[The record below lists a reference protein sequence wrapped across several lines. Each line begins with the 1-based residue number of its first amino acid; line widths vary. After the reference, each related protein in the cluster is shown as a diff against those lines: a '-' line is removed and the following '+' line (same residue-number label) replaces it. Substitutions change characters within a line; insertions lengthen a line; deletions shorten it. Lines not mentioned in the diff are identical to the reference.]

1 MFSRV
6 ITKPRS
12 GVLKTTDYDLAII
25 GWGAAGFAAAIKA
38 SELTSGQMHIALIG
52 NGQLGGTCVNV
63 GCVPSKLMIEASKT
77 YYEANHKKYD
87 GISGNASL
95 DFGKFMESLNKFVE
109 TERKGKYTEVI
120 ENFKNVELIEGEA
133 SFTGENTVH
142 VNGKEIKA
150 TNFLIATGSKTFV
163 PDISGLDDYYTSDT
177 IWNAR
182 ELPKKIAIFGSG
194 EVAMEFAY
202 ALSNFGSEVHVFN
215 RHNRVLKGFD
225 DDITG
230 ELMKAMRENGVVFHL
245 GVNYHEIKTV
255 EGKKDI
261 YTWTGTFT
269 GFDAILISTGRMPNI
284 AKLNLHAACI
294 STENG
299 IVTDKHLRTTNKR
312 VYAAGD
318 CVRQSL
324 QLETLAGKEGVI
336 AVENILGGEKT
347 INLNEVP
354 WVVFTEPNVAS
365 VGQTEKELITAKKDF
380 TVRVISIKNVV
391 KANILHSYN
400 GVAKILAGKDGK
412 ILGVQ
417 VIAPNA
423 AEFITE
429 AVQLVKHGLTY
440 EDLIDTVHVFPTVA
454 ESIKIAGQA
463 FIRDVSKMSC
473 CMD

>member
-1 MFSRV
+1 M
-6 ITKPRS
+6 
-12 GVLKTTDYDLAII
+12 TDYDLAII

-52 NGQLGGTCVNV
+52 KGQLGGTCVNV

-77 YYEANHKKYD
+77 YHEANHKKYD
-87 GISGNASL
+87 GISGGASL
-95 DFGKFMESLNKFVE
+95 DFGKFMEYLNKFVQE
-109 TERKGKYTEVI
+109 ERKGKYTDVI
-120 ENFKNVELIEGEA
+120 ENFKNIELIEGEA
-133 SFTGENTVH
+133 KFTGEDTVD
-142 VNGKEIKA
+142 VNGRSIKA
-150 TNFLIATGSKTFV
+150 TNFIIATGSKTFV
-163 PDISGLDDYYTSDT
+163 PEISGLDDYYTSDN
-177 IWNAR
+177 IWNIR

-202 ALSNFGSEVHVFN
+202 ALSNFGSEVHIFN
-215 RHNRVLKGFD
+215 RHNRILKGFD
-225 DDITG
+225 DDITR
-230 ELMKAMRENGVVFHL
+230 ELMKAMKENGVSFHL

-255 EGKKDI
+255 DGKKDI
-261 YTWTGTFT
+261 LTWTGTFT

-284 AKLNLHAACI
+284 ASLNLHAACI

-299 IVTDKHLRTTNKR
+299 IITDKHLRTTNKR

-336 AVENILGGEKT
+336 AVENILGGERT

-365 VGQTEKELITAKKDF
+365 VGKTEKELITAKKPF
-380 TVRVISIKNVV
+380 TVRAINISNVV
-391 KANILHSYN
+391 KANILHSSN
-400 GVAKILAGKDGK
+400 GVAKILAGQDGK

-417 VIAPNA
+417 VIAPYA

-429 AVQLVKHGLTY
+429 AVQLIKHGLTY

>member
-1 MFSRV
+1 M
-6 ITKPRS
+6 
-12 GVLKTTDYDLAII
+12 TDYDLAII

-52 NGQLGGTCVNV
+52 KGPLGGTCVNV

-77 YYEANHKKYD
+77 YHESNRKKYD
-87 GISGNASL
+87 GITGNASL
-95 DFGKFMESLNKFVE
+95 DFGKFMEYLNAFVAQ
-109 TERKGKYTEVI
+109 ERQGKYVDVI
-120 ENFKNVELIEGEA
+120 ENYKNVELMEGEA
-133 SFTGENTVH
+133 SFVNEDTIE
-142 VNGKEIKA
+142 VNGTKIKA
-150 TNFLIATGSKTFV
+150 TNFIIATGSKTFV
-163 PDISGLDDYYTSDT
+163 PEISGLDDYYTSDN

-215 RHNRVLKGFD
+215 RHNRILKGFD

-245 GVNYHEIKTV
+245 GVNYHEIKTID
-255 EGKKDI
+255 GKKDI

-284 AKLNLHAACI
+284 AKLNLHVACV

-299 IVTDKHLRTTNKR
+299 IVTDKHLRTTNKKI
-312 VYAAGD
+312 YAAGD

-336 AVENILGGEKT
+336 AVENILGGEKA

-365 VGQTEKELITAKKDF
+365 VGQTEKELITAKKSF
-380 TVRVISIKNVV
+380 TVRLININNVV

-400 GVAKILAGKDGK
+400 GVAKILADKDGK

-417 VIAPNA
+417 VVAPYA

>member
-1 MFSRV
+1 M
-6 ITKPRS
+6 
-12 GVLKTTDYDLAII
+12 TDYDLAII

-52 NGQLGGTCVNV
+52 KGQLGGTCVNV

-77 YYEANHKKYD
+77 YHEANHKKYD
-87 GISGNASL
+87 GISGGASL
-95 DFGKFMESLNKFVE
+95 DFGKFMEYLNKFVQE
-109 TERKGKYTEVI
+109 ERKGKYTDVI
-120 ENFKNVELIEGEA
+120 ENFKNIELIEGEA
-133 SFTGENTVH
+133 KFTGEDTVD
-142 VNGKEIKA
+142 VNGRSIKA
-150 TNFLIATGSKTFV
+150 TNFIIATGSKTFV
-163 PDISGLDDYYTSDT
+163 PEISGLDDYYTSDN
-177 IWNAR
+177 IWNIR
-182 ELPKKIAIFGSG
+182 KLPKKIAIFGSG

-202 ALSNFGSEVHVFN
+202 ALSNFGSEVHIFN
-215 RHNRVLKGFD
+215 RHNRILKGFD
-225 DDITG
+225 DDITR
-230 ELMKAMRENGVVFHL
+230 ELMKAMKENGVSFHL

-255 EGKKDI
+255 DGKKDI
-261 YTWTGTFT
+261 LTWTGTFT

-284 AKLNLHAACI
+284 ASLNLHAACI

-299 IVTDKHLRTTNKR
+299 IITDKHLRTTNKR

-336 AVENILGGEKT
+336 AVENILGGERT

-365 VGQTEKELITAKKDF
+365 VGKTEKELITAKKTF
-380 TVRVISIKNVV
+380 TVRTVNISNVV
-391 KANILHSYN
+391 KANILHSSN
-400 GVAKILAGKDGK
+400 GVAKILAGQDGK

-417 VIAPNA
+417 VIAPYA

-429 AVQLVKHGLTY
+429 AVQLIKHGLTY

>member
-1 MFSRV
+1 M
-6 ITKPRS
+6 
-12 GVLKTTDYDLAII
+12 TDYDLAII

-52 NGQLGGTCVNV
+52 NGPLGGTCVNA

-77 YYEANHKKYD
+77 YYEGNHKKYD
-87 GISGNASL
+87 GITGSASL
-95 DFGKFMESLNKFVE
+95 DFGKFMESLNKFVNE
-109 TERKGKYTEVI
+109 ERKGKYTDVI
-120 ENFKNVELIEGEA
+120 DNFKNVELIEGEA
-133 SFTGENTVH
+133 SFVNEDTLN

-150 TNFLIATGSKTFV
+150 TNFVIATGSKTFI
-163 PDISGLDDYYTSDT
+163 PEISGLDDYYTSDN

-182 ELPKKIAIFGSG
+182 ELPEKIAIFGSG

-215 RHNRVLKGFD
+215 RHNRILKGFD

-230 ELMKAMRENGVVFHL
+230 ELLKAMRENGVTFHL

-255 EGKKDI
+255 DGKKDI

-284 AKLNLHAACI
+284 SKLNLHAAGI

-299 IVTDKHLRTTNKR
+299 IITDKHLRTTNKR

-336 AVENILGGEKT
+336 AVENILGDQKT

-365 VGQTEKELITAKKDF
+365 VGYTEKELVTAKRSFK
-380 TVRVISIKNVV
+380 VRIININNVV
-391 KANILHSYN
+391 KANILHSYT
-400 GVAKILAGKDGK
+400 GIAKILAAEDGK
-412 ILGVQ
+412 ILGMQ
-417 VIAPNA
+417 VIAPYA

-429 AVQLVKHGLTY
+429 AVQLIKHGLTY

-463 FIRDVSKMSC
+463 FIRYVSKMSC